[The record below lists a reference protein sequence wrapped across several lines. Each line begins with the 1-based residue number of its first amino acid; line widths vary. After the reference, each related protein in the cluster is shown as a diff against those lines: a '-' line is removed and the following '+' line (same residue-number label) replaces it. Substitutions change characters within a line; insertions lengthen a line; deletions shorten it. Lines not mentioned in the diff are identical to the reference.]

1 MLKGKKKKERKRTR
15 KHLFLHAGASGRQVE
30 GNSREEALTS
40 SSPHPSW
47 ALSSSKPEA
56 SLSRKKER
64 GNDPSQTGST
74 ARWPVAVYSK
84 VGTVFSCRCVCVCVC
99 VCACL
104 RGFGLCWP
112 TSGPA
117 APLCFSSLGQE
128 TAVEREAG
136 VKVCA
141 QPFEGYRAL
150 LANINQIAWSWAF
163 TELEK
168 PHHVSTFAQDAGSST
183 LSVTLDDTWPPPL
196 EVDLVTVDPDM
207 GSQGIFISSS

>member
-1 MLKGKKKKERKRTR
+1 MSPTVSQGLILPRCECERMCNVGLICGFSESTTGAQILQLDVKGKKKKERKRTW

-84 VGTVFSCRCVCVCVC
+84 VGTVFSCRCVCVCMCVC
-99 VCACL
+99 VSARL
-104 RGFGLCWP
+104 WF
-112 TSGPA
+112 
-117 APLCFSSLGQE
+117 
-128 TAVEREAG
+128 V
-136 VKVCA
+136 
-141 QPFEGYRAL
+141 
-150 LANINQIAWSWAF
+150 LAYLWSRC
-163 TELEK
+163 T
-168 PHHVSTFAQDAGSST
+168 
-183 LSVTLDDTWPPPL
+183 
-196 EVDLVTVDPDM
+196 TV
-207 GSQGIFISSS
+207 F